1 MFEDKFCKY
10 CGAPLQAG
18 SAFCPKCGSRV
29 VAGAGAA
36 ATAGAATGTVPPT
49 PPPPYQRQRR
59 EKDQEKHEE
68 KQEKGEKGKKGRE
81 GDVTGGIFGGGILIW
96 LGITFYMAT
105 THIIT
110 WNQWWPYFLVG
121 LGAMLILLG
130 LWRGMKR
137 GTMQPFLGFLI
148 GGTVLLLIGIG
159 SIFADST
166 WWPLWV
172 IALGVVIIVVV
183 LTNLRRMPKP

>member
-1 MFEDKFCKY
+1 
-10 CGAPLQAG
+10 
-18 SAFCPKCGSRV
+18 
-29 VAGAGAA
+29 
-36 ATAGAATGTVPPT
+36 
-49 PPPPYQRQRR
+49 
-59 EKDQEKHEE
+59 
-68 KQEKGEKGKKGRE
+68 
-81 GDVTGGIFGGGILIW
+81 
-96 LGITFYMAT
+96 
-105 THIIT
+105 
-110 WNQWWPYFLVG
+110 LVG